1 MIEVLQRKAVS
12 APGEHVG
19 GSTVCFL
26 EEEELEESVTGSPEA
41 RILVLALPQQVTG
54 LPSGYPHPAEGGG
67 AGRGRGWLR

>member
-19 GSTVCFL
+19 GSAVCFL

-41 RILVLALPQQVTG
+41 RILVLALPQASDWTAQWVSPI
-54 LPSGYPHPAEGGG
+54 LPRGAVWGG
-67 AGRGRGWLR
+67 AGWGG